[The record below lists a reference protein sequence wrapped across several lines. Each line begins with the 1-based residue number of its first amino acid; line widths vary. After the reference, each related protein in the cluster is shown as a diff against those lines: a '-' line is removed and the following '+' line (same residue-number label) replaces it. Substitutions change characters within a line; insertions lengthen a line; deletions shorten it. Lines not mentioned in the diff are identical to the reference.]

1 MKALH
6 FWLWWSDDYILCAII
21 WKSSR
26 EIEILFLQYALPQT
40 IQNSAYHNLIPNYF
54 LFKNAVAKRFYRK
67 LKTSD
72 VSINSFAWIL
82 AGTLK
87 NMAFVTKLAITKW
100 KSYPLSQIVSKI
112 SELLDLLSAII
123 LPVSVWCYL
132 LLLC

>member
-6 FWLWWSDDYILCAII
+6 FWVWWSDDYILCTII
-21 WKSSR
+21 WKSWR
-26 EIEILFLQYALPQT
+26 EIVILFLQYALPQT

-72 VSINSFAWIL
+72 VSISSFAWIL
-82 AGTLK
+82 AAFLK
-87 NMAFVTKLAITKW
+87 NIVYVTKLAITKW
-100 KSYPLSQIVSKI
+100 KSYPLSQIVSKFF
-112 SELLDLLSAII
+112 ELLDLLSAIT